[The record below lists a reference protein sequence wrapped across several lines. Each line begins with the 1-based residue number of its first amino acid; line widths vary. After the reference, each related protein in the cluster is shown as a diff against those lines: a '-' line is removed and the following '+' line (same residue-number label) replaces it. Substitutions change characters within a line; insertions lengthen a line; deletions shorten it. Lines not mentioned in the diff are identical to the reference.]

1 MELLIGCAI
10 IGKRE
15 KEGESKCF
23 SSWTT
28 TWGDNGTFKIVRG
41 QDECGIEEDITGG
54 IPRL

>member
-15 KEGESKCF
+15 KECERVSVF
-23 SSWTT
+23 SWTT